1 MITTLIILVAVC
13 ALSLVFILIIPCFA
27 STKAFMSFL
36 PQEIREAA
44 KDHTNPSSGKLVFGC
59 LLTAVAA

>member
-13 ALSLVFILIIPCFA
+13 ALSLIFILIIPYYA

-36 PQEIREAA
+36 PQDIREAA
-44 KDHTNPSSGKLVFGC
+44 KGHPNPSAGKLFSVIF
-59 LLTAVAA
+59 